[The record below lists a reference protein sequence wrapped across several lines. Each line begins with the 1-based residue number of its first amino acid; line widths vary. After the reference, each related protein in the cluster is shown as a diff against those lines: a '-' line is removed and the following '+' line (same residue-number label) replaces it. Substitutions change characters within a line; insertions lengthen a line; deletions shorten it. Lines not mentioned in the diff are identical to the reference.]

1 MDLTQLF
8 TGLNFDGQYLDIA
21 GPGLS
26 GRNPL
31 TTDFALDFALNF
43 VLDGLAVVPSLVV
56 VVASAAVIAIT
67 TVADLSLI

>member
-26 GRNPL
+26 GRKGL
-31 TTDFALDFALNF
+31 TTDFALNFALDFALDF
-43 VLDGLAVVPSLVV
+43 TLDGFPS
-56 VVASAAVIAIT
+56 SRWRP
-67 TVADLSLI
+67 

>member
-26 GRNPL
+26 GRNGL
-31 TTDFALDFALNF
+31 TTDFTLDFALDFAL
-43 VLDGLAVVPSLVV
+43 DGFPS
-56 VVASAAVIAIT
+56 SRWRP
-67 TVADLSLI
+67 